1 MDVFSIALSILTL
14 TILEIILGIDNLVF
28 LSILTEKLPAA
39 ERKRA
44 RYWGL
49 SFAWMTRLMLL
60 ASAIWIVHL
69 KDPVLEIYEFAFSFR
84 DLFLLVGGVFLILKA
99 TQEIGYEIED
109 KHLEEEENPQKV
121 ARGFR
126 IVVTQVAIMDIIFSL
141 DSVLTAIGITENF
154 LVMAI
159 AITIAIIVMIW
170 SSHSVGL
177 FIEKN
182 PTVKML
188 ALCFLMLIGIMLIA
202 DGLHFHI
209 PRGYLY
215 FAMIFALSIEGLNML
230 KRDRQRRKRLKKGK

>member
-1 MDVFSIALSILTL
+1 MDVFNIALSILTL

-49 SFAWMTRLMLL
+49 SLAWMTRLMLL

-69 KDPVLEIYEFAFSFR
+69 KDPVLEIYDLDFSFR
-84 DLFLLVGGVFLILKA
+84 DLFLLAGGAFLILKA

-109 KHLEEEENPQKV
+109 KYTEEDNPQKI

-126 IVVTQVAIMDIIFSL
+126 IVVMQVAVMDIIFSL

-170 SSHSVGL
+170 SSHSVGV

-188 ALCFLMLIGIMLIA
+188 ALCFLMLIGVMLIA

-215 FAMIFALSIEGLNML
+215 FAMLFALSIEGLNML
-230 KRDRQRRKRLKKGK
+230 KRDRLRRKRLQKEK